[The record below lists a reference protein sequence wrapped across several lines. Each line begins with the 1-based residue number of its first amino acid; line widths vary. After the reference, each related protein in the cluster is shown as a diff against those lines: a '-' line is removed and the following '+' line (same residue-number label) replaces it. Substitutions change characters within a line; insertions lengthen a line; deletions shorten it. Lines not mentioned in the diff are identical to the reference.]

1 MTTIDVD
8 AMDADDIVLALME
21 TPQPEDPYP
30 LYHRLREIA
39 PNHPSIMGMRFLA
52 RYDDCVELLRSPS
65 FHMAVAEVMAKS
77 DERYGGSAWLQAVGD
92 MLIFAN
98 PPEHPRIRSV
108 LSRAFTPR
116 VVERLRPRISELVD
130 DHLDRCA
137 QLGTFDLVAE
147 LAGVLPSQVIC
158 EMLGVP
164 LEDQPEVE
172 RWTADIAA
180 TVTPVLTDE
189 ILAAAD
195 KTTVEFHAYLR
206 GLCRDRRARPR
217 DDLLTAMVQAEDEAR
232 GPGGVPPTT
241 AAGAA
246 KGSRLSD
253 EELVSFAVTLLGAGT
268 ETTTNLIGVG
278 TLALLQTPEQLAR
291 LRADPGLIGAAVEEL
306 LRFESPVQMAF
317 IRVATEDTTIGG
329 EEVVE
334 NELVCGLIGA
344 ANHDPA
350 VFPDPGELRI
360 DRAAGERAHMAFGQ
374 GVHYCMGAALAR
386 AEGEIALRSL
396 LVDRF
401 PGLTLAGPAPTWRSA
416 FTLRGVESLWVS
428 TGA

>member
-1 MTTIDVD
+1 VTAIDVD

-39 PNHPSIMGMRFLA
+39 PNHPSIMGMRFLS
-52 RYDDCVELLRSPS
+52 RYDDCVELLRSSS

-77 DERYGGSAWLQAVGD
+77 DERYDHSAWLQAVGD

-130 DHLDRCA
+130 GHLDRCA

-195 KTTVEFHAYLR
+195 KTIVEFHGYLR
-206 GLCRDRRARPR
+206 ALCGDRRTRPR
-217 DDLLTAMVQAEDEAR
+217 DDLLTAMVQAEDDE
-232 GPGGVPPTT
+232 G
-241 AAGAA
+241 
-246 KGSRLSD
+246 RLSD

-278 TLALLQTPEQLAR
+278 TLALLQAPAQLAR
-291 LRADPGLIGAAVEEL
+291 LRAEPGLITAAVEEL

-317 IRVATEDTTIGG
+317 VRVATEDTTIGG

-334 NELVCGLIGA
+334 NELVCGLVGA

-360 DRAAGERAHMAFGQ
+360 DRAPGERAHMAFGQ

-401 PGLTLAGPAPTWRSA
+401 PDLTLAGRAPAWRSA

>member
-1 MTTIDVD
+1 MTAIDVD

-39 PNHPSIMGMRFLA
+39 PNHPSIMGMRFLS

-77 DERYGGSAWLQAVGD
+77 DERYEHSAWLQAVGD

-98 PPEHPRIRSV
+98 PPQHPRIRSV

-116 VVERLRPRISELVD
+116 VVERLRPRIAELVD
-130 DHLDRCA
+130 GHLDRCA
-137 QLGTFDLVAE
+137 QLGIFDLVAE

-164 LEDQPEVE
+164 LEDQPEIE

-195 KTTVEFHAYLR
+195 KTTVEFHSYLR
-206 GLCRDRRARPR
+206 GLCRDRRARPQ
-217 DDLLTAMVQAEDEAR
+217 DDLLTAMVQAEDDD
-232 GPGGVPPTT
+232 G
-241 AAGAA
+241 
-246 KGSRLSD
+246 RLSD

-278 TLALLQTPEQLAR
+278 TLALLQTPAELAR
-291 LRADPGLIGAAVEEL
+291 LRADPGLITAAVEEL

-317 IRVATEDTTIGG
+317 VRVATEDTSIGG

-360 DRAAGERAHMAFGQ
+360 DRAPGERAHMAFGQ
-374 GVHYCMGAALAR
+374 GMHYCMGAALAR

-396 LVDRF
+396 LIDRF
-401 PGLTLAGPAPTWRSA
+401 PGLTLAGTAPAWRSA

>member
-1 MTTIDVD
+1 MTALDVE

-39 PNHPSIMGMRFLA
+39 PNHPSIMGMRFLS

-77 DERYGGSAWLQAVGD
+77 DERYDHSAWLQAVGD

-98 PPEHPRIRSV
+98 PPQHPRIRSV

-116 VVERLRPRISELVD
+116 VVERLRPRIAELVD
-130 DHLDRCA
+130 GHLERCA

-195 KTTVEFHAYLR
+195 KTTLEFHAYLR

-217 DDLLTAMVQAEDEAR
+217 DDLLTAMVHAEDDD
-232 GPGGVPPTT
+232 G
-241 AAGAA
+241 
-246 KGSRLSD
+246 RLAD

-278 TLALLQTPEQLAR
+278 TLALLQTPAELAR
-291 LRADPGLIGAAVEEL
+291 LRTDPGRIAAAVEEL

-360 DRAAGERAHMAFGQ
+360 DRPPGDRAHMAFGQ

-401 PGLTLAGPAPTWRSA
+401 PRLTLSGPAPAWRSA

-428 TGA
+428 TGG

>member
-1 MTTIDVD
+1 VTVIDLC

-39 PNHPSIMGMRFLA
+39 PNHPSIMGMRFLS

-65 FHMAVAEVMAKS
+65 FRMAVAEVMAKS
-77 DERYGGSAWLQAVGD
+77 DERYDHSAWLQAVGD

-98 PPEHPRIRSV
+98 PPQHPRIRSV

-130 DHLDRCA
+130 GHLDRCE

-164 LEDQPEVE
+164 LTDQPEIE

-206 GLCRDRRARPR
+206 GLCRDRRAQPR
-217 DDLLTAMVQAEDEAR
+217 DDLLTAMVQAEDED
-232 GPGGVPPTT
+232 G
-241 AAGAA
+241 
-246 KGSRLSD
+246 RLSD
-253 EELVSFAVTLLGAGT
+253 DELVSFAVTLLGAGT

-278 TLALLQTPEQLAR
+278 TLALLSNPAQLAL
-291 LRADPGLIGAAVEEL
+291 LRADPKLMTAAVEEL

-317 IRVATEDTTIGG
+317 VRVATEDTAIGG

-350 VFPDPGELRI
+350 AFPDPGELRI
-360 DRAAGERAHMAFGQ
+360 DRAPGERAPIPFGQ

-396 LVDRF
+396 LIDRF
-401 PGLTLAGPAPTWRSA
+401 PNLQLAGPAPTWRSA
-416 FTLRGVESLWVS
+416 FTLRGVETLWVS
-428 TGA
+428 S

>member
-1 MTTIDVD
+1 
-8 AMDADDIVLALME
+8 MDADDIVLALME

-39 PNHPSIMGMRFLA
+39 PNHPSIMGMRFLS

-77 DERYGGSAWLQAVGD
+77 DERYEHSAWLQAVGD

-98 PPEHPRIRSV
+98 PPQHPRIRSV

-116 VVERLRPRISELVD
+116 IVERLRPRIAELVD
-130 DHLDRCA
+130 GHLDRCA
-137 QLGTFDLVAE
+137 ELGTFDLVAE

-164 LEDQPEVE
+164 LEDQPEIE

-195 KTTVEFHAYLR
+195 KTTVEFHSYLR
-206 GLCRDRRARPR
+206 GLCRDRRDRPR
-217 DDLLTAMVQAEDEAR
+217 DDLLTAMVQAEDDE
-232 GPGGVPPTT
+232 G
-241 AAGAA
+241 
-246 KGSRLSD
+246 RLSD

-278 TLALLQTPEQLAR
+278 TLAMLQTPAELAR
-291 LRADPGLIGAAVEEL
+291 LRADPALITAAVEEL

-317 IRVATEDTTIGG
+317 VRVATEDTTLGG

-360 DRAAGERAHMAFGQ
+360 DRPPGERAHMAFGQ
-374 GVHYCMGAALAR
+374 GMHYCMGAALAR

-396 LVDRF
+396 LIDRF
-401 PGLTLAGPAPTWRSA
+401 PDLTLAGPAPAWRSA

-428 TGA
+428 TGV